1 MANSRSAQPPATLW
15 PCSRTSTHLQPA
27 ASPSSLQTGCRSSNS
42 SAAEASLW
50 PGAESN
56 CRHADFQS
64 AALPTELP
72 GRKAPNLISNN
83 KFRKRSVTK
92 PLTELT
98 VGQHSETHGFRCSS
112 SATSF
117 RECAVEPERPLL

>member
-27 ASPSSLQTGCRSSNS
+27 ASLSSLQTGCRRSNS
-42 SAAEASLW
+42 PAAEASLW

-72 GRKAPNLISNN
+72 GRKQENFISDNE
-83 KFRKRSVTK
+83 FRKRERQWIVDAPGSQREVQRDS
-92 PLTELT
+92 LIARLLA
-98 VGQHSETHGFRCSS
+98 SS
-112 SATSF
+112 
-117 RECAVEPERPLL
+117 

>member
-72 GRKAPNLISNN
+72 GRAMQQKNLAD
-83 KFRKRSVTK
+83 RLGRWEC
-92 PLTELT
+92 PLRCVCGE
-98 VGQHSETHGFRCSS
+98 VGFIEQ
-112 SATSF
+112 SAF
-117 RECAVEPERPLL
+117 AVLLSILPIH